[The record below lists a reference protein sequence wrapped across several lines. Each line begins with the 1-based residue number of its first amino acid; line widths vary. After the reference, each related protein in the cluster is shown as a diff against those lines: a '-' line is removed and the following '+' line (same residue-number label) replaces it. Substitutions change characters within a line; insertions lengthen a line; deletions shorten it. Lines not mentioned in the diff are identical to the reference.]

1 MTRTFSKFLL
11 LALLISSAV
20 IYSLP
25 STSAATTIITESEIT
40 VNTTWT
46 AANSPYIVKSNVT
59 VRDGATL
66 TVEPNATILFDESVM
81 LTVEGSFIAN
91 GTSDRF
97 IGFGPSTTPIG
108 LDVPE
113 PLWEGLKFVGQSP
126 NVFTIRFADILL
138 ARHGVTVNGTGKV
151 IIENSEITANY
162 VNGVYIVDQANIL
175 IRNNLMQLNENG
187 IATVGNASSNLHITQ
202 NAFYGNENGINILA
216 TGNNCQ
222 IRNVTIAT
230 NAISGPETVTRIRKR
245 GDGIRLLSSSSG
257 PAEEAQ
263 ISGVRVINNVVSQS
277 FNGIHF
283 GATGLARISDSVIS
297 NNNVSLSTVGIRVS
311 SGGNLSSHI
320 SNLTISNNS
329 VFANGDGISLE
340 SPSTSAFPY
349 DLLIQR
355 NIASANNLTG
365 VEILNKV
372 KANLTEN
379 SVAYNSYG
387 VVASSQDNLA
397 RRNDIYRNKDFGM
410 YVNNTGTIDAISN
423 YWGNSSGP
431 FHDYL
436 NPSGQGN
443 AVNGNGADLRFT
455 PFLQDPSGAF
465 RINEPPVASLE
476 VARTGAIK
484 EKLIFDATASHD
496 DTKIVNYFF
505 DFGDGTSTWNASGKI
520 EHAYLT
526 SGLYEASLLVMDDL
540 GVLNRNAI
548 VKTINITLPILT
560 VYVVMK
566 PATVVSGGTALVSVH
581 ITNGSYAVEGV
592 TVNVAS
598 DKGGWFDA
606 TSGLTDAD
614 GDFVVSYTSPR
625 VSTDT
630 IVTIVASAFKGG
642 FINGSKQVLFP
653 VVIPSSNLFT
663 SPLFWG
669 AIIGAVTVVVIALV
683 LFRRRRI
690 RSKRIAKIRARNRS
704 AILK

>member
-20 IYSLP
+20 AYSLP
-25 STSAATTIITESEIT
+25 STNAATTIITESEIT
-40 VNTTWT
+40 ADTTWT
-46 AANSPYIVKSNVT
+46 AADSPYIVKSNVT

-66 TVEPNATILFDESVM
+66 TVEPNATILFDENVM

-91 GTSDRF
+91 GTNDRF
-97 IGFGPSTTPIG
+97 IGFGPTTTPIG
-108 LDVPE
+108 LDAPE
-113 PLWEGLKFVGQSP
+113 PLWEGLRFVGQSP
-126 NVFTIRFADILL
+126 NVFTVRFAEILL

-151 IIENSEITANY
+151 IIENCELTANY

-202 NAFYGNENGINILA
+202 NVFYGNENGINILA

-222 IRNVTIAT
+222 ISNVTIST

-245 GDGIRLLSSSSG
+245 GDGIRLLSKSNG
-257 PAEEAQ
+257 PGEQAQ
-263 ISGVRVINNVVSQS
+263 ISDVRILNNIVSQTS
-277 FNGIHF
+277 NGIHF
-283 GATGLARISDSVIS
+283 DAMGLARIFDSIIS
-297 NNNVSLSTVGIRVS
+297 NNNVSLSTVGIRIS
-311 SGGNLSSHI
+311 SGGNLSSYI
-320 SNLTISNNS
+320 SNLTISNNG
-329 VFANGDGISLE
+329 VFANRDGISLE
-340 SPSTSAFPY
+340 SPSTSAFSY
-349 DLLIQR
+349 DLLVQR

-372 KANLTEN
+372 KVNLTEN

-387 VVASSQDNLA
+387 VVASSQNNLA

-410 YVNNTGTIDAISN
+410 YVNNTSTIDAVNN

-431 FHDYL
+431 FHEYL
-436 NPSGQGN
+436 NPLGQGN

-455 PFLQDPSGAF
+455 PFLQDPSGVF
-465 RINEPPVASLE
+465 RINESPVASLQ
-476 VARTGAIK
+476 VPKTGAIK

-505 DFGDGTSTWNASGKI
+505 DFGDGTSTWNASGEI
-520 EHAYLT
+520 EHAYIT
-526 SGLYEASLLVMDDL
+526 PGLYEASLLVMDDL
-540 GVLNRNAI
+540 GVLNQNAI

-566 PATVVSGGTALVSVH
+566 PATVVSGGTASVSVH
-581 ITNGSYAVEGV
+581 VTNGSYAVEGV
-592 TVNVAS
+592 TINVAS
-598 DKGGWFDA
+598 DRGGWFNAD
-606 TSGLTDAD
+606 SGLTDAD
-614 GDFVVSYTSPR
+614 GDFVVNYTSPK

-630 IVTIVASAFKGG
+630 VVTIMASAFKGG
-642 FINGSKQVLFP
+642 FINGSEQVLFP
-653 VVIPSSNLFT
+653 VFVPSSNLFA

-669 AIIGAVTVVVIALV
+669 AIIGAVTVVAVAVV

-690 RSKRIAKIRARNRS
+690 RNRRIARIRPRKS
-704 AILK
+704 